1 MSGYINTTADYGGI
15 HTNMGIPNKAAYNT
29 ITTIGKEKSEKI
41 YYRALTQYWT
51 STSTFLDA
59 KNAPVQSAKDLYD
72 TTTANQV
79 SAAWDQVGVK

>member
-1 MSGYINTTADYGGI
+1 MSKYLNTTADFGGI

-41 YYRALTQYWT
+41 YYRALTQYLT

-59 KNAPVQSAKDLYD
+59 KNALVQSARDLYGE
-72 TTTANQV
+72 TTATSV
-79 SAAWDQVGVK
+79 KAAWDKVGV